1 MVSMDPFLVKLGM
14 VYYKQSVLSVR
25 HSQNAG
31 CVASWVPGNRSGASG
46 PIGPIYPV
54 LSCLGFQKVIEYHS
68 QSKLLVSTHQS
79 PPVYSGVLLQQVEYS
94 PQLLT
99 EMHGGGDVI
108 VGLYGGVLKWG
119 YPQLIQNSCN
129 LPFSDTYPYIWKLGT
144 TYLRYGCVW
153 QILKMWKWQIFR
165 HTHISSYLYVF
176 STKYLK
182 FALGFS
188 GLSDLAGECAAS
200 HTVTGLGWRS
210 WEEPLRYGAQ
220 LPWAYPNSWM
230 V

>member
-1 MVSMDPFLVKLGM
+1 MHNVSKTIMNPSYSWWLVWTHFWWNWGWFTI
-14 VYYKQSVLSVR
+14 SSLSFGR
-25 HSQNAG
+25 HSQNMG
-31 CVASWVPGNRSGASG
+31 CVATNQGKFELMEKDCWVPGNRSGASG

-68 QSKLLVSTHQS
+68 QPKLLVSLTSLHRFIQES
-79 PPVYSGVLLQQVEYS
+79 YCNRWNTVPSYWRKCMVSG
-94 PQLLT
+94 
-99 EMHGGGDVI
+99 HVI

-129 LPFSDTYPYIWKLGT
+129 LPFSDTLISHHISMFFSKK
-144 TYLRYGCVW
+144 YLR
-153 QILKMWKWQIFR
+153 
-165 HTHISSYLYVF
+165 
-176 STKYLK
+176 

-200 HTVTGLGWRS
+200 HTVTGMGWGS

-220 LPWAYPNSWM
+220 LSMGIPQ
-230 V
+230 